1 MLMIY
6 NTASNIQ
13 NCEAVGVIT
22 IAKILSGDINVFLTS
37 GFDNAKSM

>member
-22 IAKILSGDINVFLTS
+22 IAKILPGDINVFLTS